1 MTRLACLTLFAV
13 AAVVTAADKPDP
25 KADLAALKGK
35 WKVTATTFDGKAVPL
50 PATER
55 ALDFDDKQFTAFD
68 GEKKGGTIGFTL
80 DATATPKRID
90 LDRPGQDKKA
100 AGLYKLDGDKLT
112 ICYGEPGAERPEKLE
127 SKSGGKT
134 FLLELERVK
143 K

>member
-13 AAVVTAADKPDP
+13 AATATAADKPDP

-35 WKVTATTFDGKAVPL
+35 WKVTATTFDGQPVPQPKAG
-50 PATER
+50 R

-68 GEKKGGTIGFTL
+68 GDTSKGSLGFTL
-80 DATATPKRID
+80 DVTTTPKRID

-112 ICYGEPGAERPEKLE
+112 LCYAEWGAERPEKLE
-127 SKSGGKT
+127 SKAGGKT